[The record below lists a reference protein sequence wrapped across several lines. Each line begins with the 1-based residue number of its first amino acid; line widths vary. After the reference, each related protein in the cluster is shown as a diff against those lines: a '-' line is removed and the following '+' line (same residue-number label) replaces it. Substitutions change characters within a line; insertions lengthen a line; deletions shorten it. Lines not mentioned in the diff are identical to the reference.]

1 MRTHARLVLMAAGIV
16 LLLGASGLRL
26 LRSSSGLSGSPFD
39 LQAALAAAHPGDV
52 LELPAGATFIGN
64 FVLPSKPGSEWIT
77 IRSSAHER
85 LPPSGSR
92 VSPSDATLMP
102 KIVSPNAAPA
112 LTTASKAARYRIIGI
127 EVTTTSPVNSN
138 LVRLEAPR
146 QTSLDRIPTD
156 ILIDRCY
163 IHGTPAGSVR
173 RGIVLNGARLAVVGS
188 YLSDFHDRG
197 ADSQAITGWNGPGPF
212 QIVNNYLEAA
222 GENVMFGGAD
232 PAIDHLVPADI
243 EIRGNHF
250 DKPLSWRVGD
260 PAYAGIPWTVKNLF
274 ELKNARR
281 VVVRG
286 NIFEHNWI
294 QADQHGFAVVFTP
307 RNQQGRAPWSEVADV
322 TFTDNVVRHSV
333 AGIQLLGWDYL
344 RPSQQTRRI
353 VIRNNLFTDIG
364 GPQGD
369 GNYFSGTL
377 VWMMDGAAD
386 VVIDHNTALQSGSP
400 IVASVIVPE
409 RKTQSGFVFTN
420 NIARLNQNGVSGDG
434 TLGDPGRTLAT
445 YFPGAVFEGNV
456 LVGRDGRYPPQNF
469 FPPSVD
475 AIGFVNLLQGDY
487 RLAASSRYS
496 QASDA
501 GSDPGVDVGA
511 LRAALGPV
519 AWASLMLR

>member
-1 MRTHARLVLMAAGIV
+1 MPARSRRARPPMRTHARLVLMAAGIV

-146 QTSLDRIPTD
+146 QNSLDRIPTD

-250 DKPLSWRVGD
+250 DKPLSWKPGE
-260 PAYAGIPWTVKNLF
+260 PGFGGIAWVVKNLL
-274 ELKNARR
+274 ELKNAQR
-281 VVVRG
+281 VLVEG
-286 NIFEHNWI
+286 NVLEHAWDGWH
-294 QADQHGFAVVFTP
+294 QGQAVVFTP
-307 RNQQGRAPWSEVADV
+307 RNQDGRAPWSVVADV
-322 TFTDNVVRHSV
+322 TFRHNKVRH
-333 AGIQLLGWDYL
+333 AGGGFNILGRDDTF
-344 RPSQQTRRI
+344 PSGSRLTERI
-353 VIRNNLFTDIG
+353 VIRD
-364 GPQGD
+364 
-369 GNYFSGTL
+369 
-377 VWMMDGAAD
+377 
-386 VVIDHNTALQSGSP
+386 
-400 IVASVIVPE
+400 
-409 RKTQSGFVFTN
+409 
-420 NIARLNQNGVSGDG
+420 
-434 TLGDPGRTLAT
+434 
-445 YFPGAVFEGNV
+445 NV
-456 LVGRDGRYPPQNF
+456 LEDVSAARWGHNGWLYQIDATDPNPP
-469 FPPSVD
+469 P
-475 AIGFVNLLQGDY
+475 
-487 RLAASSRYS
+487 
-496 QASDA
+496 
-501 GSDPGVDVGA
+501 DP
-511 LRAALGPV
+511 
-519 AWASLMLR
+519 